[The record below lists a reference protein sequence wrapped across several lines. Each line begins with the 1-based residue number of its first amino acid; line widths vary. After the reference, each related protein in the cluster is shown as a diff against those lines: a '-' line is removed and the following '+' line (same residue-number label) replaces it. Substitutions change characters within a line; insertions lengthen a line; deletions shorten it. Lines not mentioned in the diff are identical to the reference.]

1 MPRAEHQPLYYCHG
15 FNSGIPDDI
24 STSPKIQA
32 VADFCRATGREF
44 RPQNVDYRFA
54 DRHAREILATVRQDA
69 ESVLFCGAS
78 MGGWFSRILQL
89 LLASERPGLRV
100 EAVIFNPAFN
110 LAEFSHH
117 LEGLQ
122 VNFVTGAEYEFTPGH
137 SAVLIELERS
147 VDFRADLPLWV
158 YVDREDEVI
167 NAEWSRQWY
176 AGFSRFVTYPGGCH
190 SFDHAREALED
201 YQPGCW
207 KGTVQ

>member
-1 MPRAEHQPLYYCHG
+1 MPRAEQQPLYYCHG

-24 STSPKIQA
+24 SSSPKILA
-32 VADFCRATGREF
+32 VSDFCRATGREF

-54 DRHAREILATVRQDA
+54 DRHAREILDSVGP
-69 ESVLFCGAS
+69 EVEHVLFCGAS

-89 LLASERPGLRV
+89 LLVQRRPELRV

-110 LAEFSHH
+110 LLEFSHH
-117 LEGLQ
+117 LEGHQ

-137 SAVLIELERS
+137 SAMLIGLERS
-147 VDFRADLPLWV
+147 VDFRAALPLWV
-158 YVDREDEVI
+158 YVDAEDEVI
-167 NAEWSRQWY
+167 NAEWSRRWY
-176 AGFSRFVTYPGGCH
+176 AGYSRFVTFAGGCH

-207 KGTVQ
+207 RGTGQ